1 MEREVETGR
10 KQTREMRTGVRKV
23 WERNGSGLA
32 GGAAVG
38 RGERDGI
45 EEERVWRYVEGGRRR
60 GKRGTRIMGE
70 RGRSGG

>member
-1 MEREVETGR
+1 MWG
-10 KQTREMRTGVRKV
+10 
-23 WERNGSGLA
+23 RNGNGSA

-70 RGRSGG
+70 RKIGRVKTEKRYGGEGSG

>member
-1 MEREVETGR
+1 
-10 KQTREMRTGVRKV
+10 MRTGVRKV
-23 WERNGSGLA
+23 WERNWSGLA

-38 RGERDGI
+38 GGERGGIEGGGGDGV

-70 RGRSGG
+70 GGRSGG